1 MFGSSGLLSQI
12 LIKRPEFVDLLS
24 DMDEIYRFK
33 TPEKISEGLDK
44 FLMTGDSL
52 DKKSLILR
60 RFKLYEELRIGVRYL
75 IKETDLEGTLF
86 DLSNLA
92 DVFLQAVFKLAFEE
106 VSRKNGHTIPEKLCI
121 VGLGKYGGG
130 ELNFGSDLDIIFVYD
145 GSEENSLEGIQY
157 HAISQL
163 IYKLTSEMTP
173 AGFAY
178 KIDTELR
185 PEGEAGVL
193 VLSVKGYEK
202 YFKSRARIWEQ
213 QAMVRARVVA
223 GNKDVGKKFMS
234 AVHDFVF
241 QDKFEYSALIEISRL
256 RERME
261 LELAKEKT
269 KGKNVKLGY
278 GGIADIEFTMQ
289 ILQLIHGRKNP
300 RLRQTNTIQSINM
313 LVTHGMI
320 DQVKADLAKENY
332 LFLRKLECA
341 LRIIRQTPTNTL
353 PKKIIELAQLARL
366 LSYSGD
372 DEDTLANALLSD
384 YEKHTT
390 QMRGYYRETVGQLL
404 RTGRGSVSDN
414 TLV

>member
-1 MFGSSGLLSQI
+1 
-12 LIKRPEFVDLLS
+12 
-24 DMDEIYRFK
+24 
-33 TPEKISEGLDK
+33 
-44 FLMTGDSL
+44 
-52 DKKSLILR
+52 
-60 RFKLYEELRIGVRYL
+60 
-75 IKETDLEGTLF
+75 
-86 DLSNLA
+86 
-92 DVFLQAVFKLAFEE
+92 
-106 VSRKNGHTIPEKLCI
+106 
-121 VGLGKYGGG
+121 
-130 ELNFGSDLDIIFVYD
+130 
-145 GSEENSLEGIQY
+145 
-157 HAISQL
+157 
-163 IYKLTSEMTP
+163 
-173 AGFAY
+173 
-178 KIDTELR
+178 
-185 PEGEAGVL
+185 
-193 VLSVKGYEK
+193 
-202 YFKSRARIWEQ
+202 
-213 QAMVRARVVA
+213 MVRARVVA

-234 AVHDFVF
+234 AVYDFVF
-241 QDKFEYSALIEISRL
+241 RDKFEYSALIEISRL

-289 ILQLIHGRKNP
+289 ILQLIHGKKNP

-320 DQVKADLAKENY
+320 DQVKADLVKENY